1 MGISGKARGSQK
13 VKTRDADD
21 MSMTNM
27 SGDYFEFNGELFL
40 NLVSGNLLSKAWEDS
55 YRSFGSAI
63 APKEWIEYMDKT
75 APSYFTNV
83 YMAKERMTQ
92 F

>member
-27 SGDYFEFNGELFL
+27 SGECVEFKGELFL
-40 NLVSGNLLSKAWEDS
+40 KLVSGNLLPKA
-55 YRSFGSAI
+55 
-63 APKEWIEYMDKT
+63 
-75 APSYFTNV
+75 
-83 YMAKERMTQ
+83 
-92 F
+92 